1 MIISASAN
9 NEISYK
15 DRHKRPHP
23 YPSNPIEWESKGG
36 SISRLLV
43 TRLCEEP
50 VDLVKHKHPPLPER
64 KESGIDCFD
73 NLFEIVFPS
82 P

>member
-1 MIISASAN
+1 MG
-9 NEISYK
+9 
-15 DRHKRPHP
+15 
-23 YPSNPIEWESKGG
+23 SKGG

-43 TRLCEEP
+43 PRLCEEP

-73 NLFEIVFPS
+73 NLLSS
-82 P
+82 PGAEGDES